1 MAPLRVLVTGA
12 GGQTGSI
19 VVRKLLERGREAFV
33 PRAVVRSDASEAKLK
48 ESLGDAA
55 AKLEIVQ
62 ADITKTESLAAAFKG
77 MDALV
82 IVTSGMPRLD
92 KSSLVGVIFTKIFTL
107 GMVSRKPSFFFDEGQ
122 GPEQV
127 DWIGQRDQIDAA
139 KAAGLKHVVLV
150 SSMAGTKPD
159 HFLNTQ
165 MENIVLW
172 KRKAECHLMSSGLPY
187 TVVHPGGLLPHFGDK
202 KPAPGG
208 VRELIVG
215 VDDKLMDDKSKSMV
229 TREDVAEVCVECLAA
244 PEVSAGR
251 SFDLGSGPET
261 EKHQAVD
268 LKALLATLGGKNC
281 VYTDADAAF
290 EAPPSDKTRVC

>member
-1 MAPLRVLVTGA
+1 MAPARVVVTGA
-12 GGQTGSI
+12 GGQTGGI
-19 VVRKLLERGREAFV
+19 LVRKLLERGSEAFIA
-33 PRAVVRSDASEAKLK
+33 RAVVRSDASEAKLK
-48 ESLGDAA
+48 ESLGDKAE
-55 AKLEIVQ
+55 KLEIVK
-62 ADITKTESLAAAFKG
+62 ADITKPDTLSDAFKG

-92 KSSLVGVIFTKIFTL
+92 KSSLVGVILTKIFTL
-107 GMVSRKPSFFFDEGQ
+107 GMVSKKPSFFFDEGQ

-172 KRKAECHLMSSGLPY
+172 KRKAECYLMSSGLPY
-187 TVVHPGGLLPHFGDK
+187 TIIHPGGLLPHFGDK

-208 VRELIVG
+208 VRELLVG
-215 VDDKLMDDKSKSMV
+215 VDDKLMDDKSKSLV
-229 TREDVAEVCVECLAA
+229 PREDVAEVCVECLAA
-244 PEVSAGR
+244 PEISCGR
-251 SFDLGSGPET
+251 SFDLGSGEET
-261 EKHQAVD
+261 DKQRSVD
-268 LKALLATLGGKNC
+268 LKALLATLEGKNC

-290 EAPPSDKTRVC
+290 EASKL